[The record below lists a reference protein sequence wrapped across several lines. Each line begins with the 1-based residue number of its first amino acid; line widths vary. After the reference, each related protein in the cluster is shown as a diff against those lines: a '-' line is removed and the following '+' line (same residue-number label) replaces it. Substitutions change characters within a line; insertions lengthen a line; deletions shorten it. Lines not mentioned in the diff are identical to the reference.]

1 MKPNLSFI
9 SVIIPCRNEEKHIGK
24 CLDSLLVQDYSKDNL
39 EFLIVDGAS
48 EDKTKEIVKTYV
60 NKYPFIRLLDNL
72 KKFTSFGLNIGI
84 KEAKGEIIIRADAHT
99 EYPKNYISR
108 CVEELLKYSEEEKVG
123 NVGGIVSLPE
133 MEGFEEIKKRFET
146 SNPGKKYNIN
156 IAKAIATCLSHP
168 FGAASQFRLGAKEPR
183 FVDTVFGGCYKKEVF
198 KEIGFFNENLI
209 RSQDL
214 EFNLRL
220 KRAGWKIRLIPD
232 ITFKYY
238 PKSSF
243 WDFFKHNIDDGVWA
257 IYPIKFTKKPFQLR
271 HYIPLLFV
279 LSLIIFFILALS
291 FLWAKIL
298 FILTLLIYLLVNLFF
313 SSLIALKNGAIYLLW
328 MPIAFI
334 CRHFGYGFGSI
345 WGLIRTMI

>member
-1 MKPNLSFI
+1 MENNLPFV
-9 SVIIPCRNEEKHIGK
+9 SVIIPCRNEEKYIEK
-24 CLDSLLVQDYSKDNL
+24 CLDSLLAQDYPRDNL

-48 EDKTKEIVKTYV
+48 EDKTKEIIKMYV
-60 NKYPFIRLLDNL
+60 NKYPFIQLIDNL

-84 KEAKGEIIIRADAHT
+84 KKAKGEIIIRADAHT
-99 EYPKNYISR
+99 EYPENYISK

-123 NVGGIVSLPE
+123 NVGGIVGLPE
-133 MEGFEEIKKRFET
+133 MVGFEEIKKRFET

-156 IAKAIATCLSHP
+156 IAKAIAICLSHP
-168 FGAASQFRLGAKEPR
+168 FGAASQFRLGTKEPR

-198 KEIGFFNENLI
+198 KEIGFFNEHLI

-220 KRAGWKIRLIPD
+220 KRAGWKILLIPD
-232 ITFKYY
+232 IIFKYY

-243 WDFFKHNIDDGVWA
+243 WDFFKHNIDDGIWA
-257 IYPIKFTKKPFQLR
+257 IYPIKFIKQPFQLR
-271 HYIPLLFV
+271 HYIPLLFI
-279 LSLIIFFILALS
+279 LSLIIFFILTFYFS
-291 FLWAKIL
+291 WAKIL
-298 FILTLLIYLLVNLFF
+298 FILILSIYLSLNLIF
-313 SSLIALKNGAIYLLW
+313 SFSIACKNGAIYLLL